1 MISYIKGNVVYKD
14 DNFIIVETG
23 GIGYKIFVSPTTMA
37 GISEIDEEKQIKIY
51 TFMNVKEDSIS
62 LFGFETMSELDM
74 FNKLITVSGVGPK
87 AALSILNYLKP
98 SEIVMAVLSSDDS
111 VLSKAQGIGKKTA
124 QRIILELKDKFKNSD
139 LTIDDKGEKI
149 DANTK
154 NESKTEAIQ
163 ALTSLGYTLTE
174 AIRAVSAVYEDKLS
188 TQQILK
194 LSLKKLAGQ

>member
-1 MISYIKGNVVYKD
+1 MISYIKGSVVYKD

-23 GIGYKIFVSPTTMA
+23 GIGYKIFISPTTMA
-37 GISEIDEEKQIKIY
+37 RISEINEEKQIKIY

-62 LFGFETMSELDM
+62 LFGFETMSELDI

-98 SEIVMAVLSSDDS
+98 SEIVMAVLSSDDA

-139 LTIDDKGEKI
+139 LIISSKDEKI